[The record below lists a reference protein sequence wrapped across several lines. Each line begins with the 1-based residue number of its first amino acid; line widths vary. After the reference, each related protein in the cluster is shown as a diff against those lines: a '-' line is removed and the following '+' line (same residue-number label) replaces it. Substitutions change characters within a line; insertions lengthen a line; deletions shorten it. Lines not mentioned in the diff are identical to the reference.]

1 MLLNPSER
9 KAENVVCYVK
19 RTLEQENKQNRNMH
33 FFYIDESGDTGQDLL
48 NAEQPIMVLGGLSV
62 SDEKWNNTQIEFDRI
77 INSYF
82 NEQIPNDFELHCTEL
97 LSPNGGGPFAGQPM
111 ANRTQLAKDLLNILT
126 TQSHNVHYIAFD
138 KPKVNNITCEARL
151 CFNPSR
157 PYELGFDYLITYINW
172 FIRNRLGSTAMGLI
186 ILDEKRDQYDNIERI
201 LNDRRFLTVKA
212 HRVKRIVEF
221 GYPIDSKKNPMIQLS
236 DLVIYCTRKFL
247 EVENG
252 YRDAWNQA
260 AKDFYAQCY
269 NIIDSRIVKKS
280 LVLRREGNRDI
291 RRLNEYISEVRAT
304 HRTQWKRHYTL

>member
-1 MLLNPSER
+1 
-9 KAENVVCYVK
+9 
-19 RTLEQENKQNRNMH
+19 MH
-33 FFYIDESGDTGQDLL
+33 FFYIDESGDTGRDLL
-48 NAEQPIMVLGGLSV
+48 NAEQPIMVLGGISV
-62 SDEKWNNTQIEFDRI
+62 SDEKWNNTHKEFVRI
-77 INSYF
+77 ISNYF
-82 NEQIPNDFELHCTEL
+82 NGQIPNDFELHCTEL
-97 LSPNGGGPFAGQPM
+97 LSPNGGGPFAGHSM

-138 KPKVNNITCEARL
+138 KSKVNNIPCGARL

-172 FIRNRLGSTAMGLI
+172 FIKNRLGSTARGLI

-201 LNDRRFLTVKA
+201 LNDRRFLTVQA

-252 YRDAWNQA
+252 YRDTWNQA

-269 NIIDSRIVKKS
+269 NIIDSRIAKKS
-280 LVLRREGNRDI
+280 LALRREGNKDI